1 MPHGSRDPVDCVGR
15 RSSTEDRAREP
26 TLNYMLLLYVEDR
39 AVPGSAEAAAA
50 TCALMAYHGELEAQ
64 GVLVA
69 SDPLAPP
76 RSATTLR
83 ERSGRLVMTDGPFAE
98 TREWLG
104 GYFIVRCDDL
114 DEALRLAALCPTV
127 ARGAVEVRPIMPIP
141 RAAGTIDA

>member
-1 MPHGSRDPVDCVGR
+1 
-15 RSSTEDRAREP
+15 
-26 TLNYMLLLYVEDR
+26 
-39 AVPGSAEAAAA
+39 
-50 TCALMAYHGELEAQ
+50 MAYHGELEAQ

-83 ERSGRLVMTDGPFAE
+83 ERRGRLVMTDGPFAE

-114 DEALRLAALCPTV
+114 DEALRLAALCSNGGPRARRSPSDRPCRIATRDTSARFARPPFWGLTPIRAVSGVRPPTRKHARK
-127 ARGAVEVRPIMPIP
+127 ARG
-141 RAAGTIDA
+141 RATGAARSARSLAAQ

>member
-1 MPHGSRDPVDCVGR
+1 M
-15 RSSTEDRAREP
+15 
-26 TLNYMLLLYVEDR
+26 LNYMLLLYVEDR
-39 AVPGSAEAAAA
+39 AVPGSAEARAA
-50 TCALMAYHGELEAQ
+50 TGALIAYHDELRAQ

-83 ERSGRLVMTDGPFAE
+83 ESGGRLVMTDGPFAE

-114 DEALRLAALCPTV
+114 DDALRLAALCPTV
-127 ARGAVEVRPIMPIP
+127 ARGAVEVRPILSKPSLD
-141 RAAGTIDA
+141 R